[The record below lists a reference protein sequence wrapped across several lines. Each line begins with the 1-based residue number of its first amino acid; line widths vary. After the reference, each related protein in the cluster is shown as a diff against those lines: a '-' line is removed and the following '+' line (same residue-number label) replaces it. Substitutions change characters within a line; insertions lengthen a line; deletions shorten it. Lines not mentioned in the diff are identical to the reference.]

1 MTHLKIF
8 KFNKCKMKYD
18 HSIRTLLT
26 LAVNA
31 VVWNQR
37 IIRFFKGRTTSVLVI
52 WVRVDKA
59 SIVVNKSF
67 DGQKY

>member
-1 MTHLKIF
+1 
-8 KFNKCKMKYD
+8 MKYD
-18 HSIRTLLT
+18 HSITTLLT

-31 VVWNQR
+31 AVWNQR
-37 IIRFFKGRTTSVLVI
+37 IIRFFKGRTSVLAI
-52 WVRVDKA
+52 WVRVDTA

>member
-8 KFNKCKMKYD
+8 KFNKKWNEIYD
-18 HSIRTLLT
+18 SIRTWLT

-31 VVWNQR
+31 VVRNQF
-37 IIRFFKGRTTSVLVI
+37 IIRFFKGRTTSVLAI
-52 WVRVDKA
+52 WVKVDYA
-59 SIVVNKSF
+59 SIVANISF

>member
-8 KFNKCKMKYD
+8 KFNKSKMKYD

-26 LAVNA
+26 QAVNA

-37 IIRFFKGRTTSVLVI
+37 IIRFFKGRNTSVLAGLELIKQVL
-52 WVRVDKA
+52 
-59 SIVVNKSF
+59 
-67 DGQKY
+67 